1 MMNFFREGGFSMI
14 AILIFGIILLVACGS
29 FAWRPDPRRVE
40 TIRALGR
47 VVLFSSVT
55 GVASDIAAVMH
66 HVPGNPE
73 WAHSPDMGLVVML
86 GLGESMAPAILG
98 SAFLTVGW
106 LIVALGFRRLA
117 RQM

>member
-1 MMNFFREGGFSMI
+1 MMNFIREGGFPMF
-14 AILIFGIILLVACGS
+14 AILIFGAILLVACGS

-40 TIRALGR
+40 TIRALSK
-47 VVLFSSVT
+47 VLVFSTLT
-55 GVASDIAAVMH
+55 GVASDISAVMH

-73 WAHSPDMGLVVML
+73 WAHSPELHLIVMV

-98 SAFLTVGW
+98 TAFLTVAW
-106 LIVALGFRRLA
+106 LIMALGFRRLA